1 MENFF
6 RRAVG
11 QFDVLVTGDQN
22 IEHQQ
27 NPARLPI
34 PVVILIAASNRI
46 EALRPL
52 IPELL
57 GVLADIAGPKFLR
70 ISTPK

>member
-1 MENFF
+1 
-6 RRAVG
+6 
-11 QFDVLVTGDQN
+11 VLVTGDQN
-22 IEHQQ
+22 VEHQQ

-46 EALRPL
+46 DALRPL

-57 GVLADIAGPKFLR
+57 KVPADIAGPKFIR
-70 ISTPK
+70 IGNLK